1 MTTLL
6 PASLQKALKGI
17 VERAN
22 LRGASLRAILLST
35 TEGVPL
41 GRVVCEDGTSLNE
54 EVLASIESVWA
65 PASKQFPVLGLD
77 KVQQVTAIYDHG
89 TLVHIYQAPMVRV
102 VSAFDRLKISTN
114 WLHQFVC
121 MLAILTS
128 LSLLAGHYNLVWSAG
143 QSRRCSLDRN
153 TTHKRSLGTVGAR
166 ACEFAATRS
175 KCFLSSSC
183 WILQIMET

>member
-6 PASLQKALKGI
+6 PASLQKALQGI

-41 GRVVCEDGTSLNE
+41 GRVVCEDSSLNE

-102 VSAFDRLKISTN
+102 ASAI
-114 WLHQFVC
+114 
-121 MLAILTS
+121 
-128 LSLLAGHYNLVWSAG
+128 Y
-143 QSRRCSLDRN
+143 RR
-153 TTHKRSLGTVGAR
+153 KR
-166 ACEFAATRS
+166 
-175 KCFLSSSC
+175 
-183 WILQIMET
+183 